1 MGFFRDLKLY
11 IEFSRTIKKN
21 KVAIESNF
29 GLRIDRASRLYTVL
43 NIPEDF
49 FGEPYNLRKSDIET
63 ISENYIREY
72 IGKMSEYLNSL
83 GLSELYDFYEPIKK
97 IDKYSYLIVIGF
109 KPFDSVLFN
118 KILWLRLV
126 PILASV
132 SIISLIIYL
141 IFN

>member
-83 GLSELYDFYEPIKK
+83 GLSELYEPIKK